1 MVVCFIGHRKIS
13 VEESFKEHLANLIK
27 ALISEKDFDTF
38 LFGSRS
44 QFDELCLETVSE
56 L

>member
-1 MVVCFIGHRKIS
+1 MVVCFIGHRKLS
-13 VEESFKEHLANLIK
+13 VEESFKERLTNLIK
-27 ALISEKDFDTF
+27 ELITENDFDTF

-56 L
+56 